1 MGIIL
6 RITNKI
12 IFFATFLSLAF
23 SADQP
28 KSLKAT
34 KTWVDKK
41 GPIIIKDFVK
51 LLSVPNVASDK
62 VNIRKNAEYISS
74 LFEKRNFEM
83 QLLELDGANPI
94 IFGELKTP
102 GAKRTLCAFSR
113 VLGNVAGRG
122 SMGWGERGEGKPSP

>member
-1 MGIIL
+1 MRIIL

-12 IFFATFLSLAF
+12 ILVATFLGLAF

-62 VNIRKNAEYISS
+62 VSIRKNAEYISS
-74 LFEKRNFEM
+74 L
-83 QLLELDGANPI
+83 I
-94 IFGELKTP
+94 
-102 GAKRTLCAFSR
+102 
-113 VLGNVAGRG
+113 
-122 SMGWGERGEGKPSP
+122 